1 VSGLFDQAPTSLA
14 MLASMPSEAFVGVT
28 VLPISVMSGAFL
40 PLDSASVNS
49 VVALVHGTQTTL
61 TLVLA

>member
-1 VSGLFDQAPTSLA
+1 
-14 MLASMPSEAFVGVT
+14 MPRVALVGVS
-28 VLPISVMSGAFL
+28 VLPISVMSGAFF
-40 PLDSASVNS
+40 PLDSALVNS